1 MPAGRS
7 SADQSLWKLRWP
19 GYSSPGGVRRGGSA
33 SAVAQRRPGG
43 TRLRDTVTRT
53 GDATLTSIKKLVHP
67 LTGGSSVAHDRV
79 IDLLSGCFHAQAV
92 YVAAKLG
99 IADRL
104 AVGPATAETI
114 ARDVG
119 VNPDAL
125 ARLLRLLA
133 MLGVFSRDGS
143 DRYANTPMSA
153 TLISGPGSLRDMAI
167 WWGEEPHWRVYG
179 HLLDSVRT
187 GNCGWPMVHGQDI
200 FPYLADTNPQLG
212 DVFNRAMTSF
222 SATTMPAVL
231 EAYDFAAFQI
241 VADVGGG
248 HGHLLAAILSAAPAA
263 RGIVFDLPSAV
274 TGARAVL
281 EEAGVANRART
292 VAGDFFEPLPFTAD
306 CFVLK
311 HIIHDWPDT
320 TCVRLLG
327 EIRAAMPP
335 DGRLLILDMVV
346 PDDDAFHF
354 SKICDMEM
362 LVSAGGR
369 ERTAPE
375 FEQLLSAAGL
385 TINRV
390 IATRSIVSIIE
401 AVIPPA
407 AVSRKAS

>member
-1 MPAGRS
+1 MALNS
-7 SADQSLWKLRWP
+7 
-19 GYSSPGGVRRGGSA
+19 
-33 SAVAQRRPGG
+33 
-43 TRLRDTVTRT
+43 
-53 GDATLTSIKKLVHP
+53 
-67 LTGGSSVAHDRV
+67 V
-79 IDLLSGCFHAQAV
+79 IDLLSGSFQAQAV

-104 AVGPATAETI
+104 AARPATAEAI

-119 VNPDAL
+119 ADPDAL

-133 MLGVFSRDGS
+133 MLGVFSRDDS
-143 DRYANTPMSA
+143 ERYANTPMSA

-187 GNCGWPMVHGQDI
+187 GTSSWPMVHGQDI
-200 FPYLADTNPQLG
+200 FPYLSDTNPQLG
-212 DVFNRAMTSF
+212 DIFHRAMTSF
-222 SATTMPAVL
+222 SATTVPAVL
-231 EAYDFAAFQI
+231 EAYDFNAFQV

-248 HGHLLAAILSAAPAA
+248 HGYLLAAILSAATAA

-281 EEAGVANRART
+281 EEAGVADRART

-320 TCVRLLG
+320 ACVPLLSG
-327 EIRAAMPP
+327 IRAAMPT

-407 AVSRKAS
+407 AVPRKAS